1 MYIPK
6 KNLYI
11 VRMKA
16 FLKYEKIWE
25 ELNKILFFCL
35 ENKLYC
41 FSVKES
47 QCQPLE
53 LVVLL

>member
-1 MYIPK
+1 
-6 KNLYI
+6 
-11 VRMKA
+11 MKG

-25 ELNKILFFCL
+25 ELKKILFFCL

-41 FSVKES
+41 FSIKES